1 MLDDV
6 WNEDYNEWDKL
17 KSLLIGDVKGSK
29 ILMTMRAKIIAKIT
43 CPISTYTVKGYLR
56 DQNWSL
62 FEKITYIEG
71 QETNNPK
78 LVAIGREIVDKCQRV
93 PLALKCIGSVLL
105 FEETKLRWLD
115 VKNNVLENVIQQ
127 ENDILLILKLSYD
140 HLSHHI

>member
-1 MLDDV
+1 MDDV

-29 ILMTMRAKIIAKIT
+29 ILMTMRAKIVAKII
-43 CPISTYTVKGYLR
+43 CPISTYTVKSHSR

-71 QETNNPK
+71 QETNNPN
-78 LVAIGREIVDKCQRV
+78 LVAIGREIADKCQEV
-93 PLALKCIGSVLL
+93 PHALKCIVNVLL
-105 FEETKLRWLD
+105 FEETKLRRLD

-127 ENDILLILKLSYD
+127 DNDILPILKLSYD

>member
-6 WNEDYNEWDKL
+6 WNEDYNEWDNL

-29 ILMTMRAKIIAKIT
+29 ILMTMRAKIVAKII
-43 CPISTYTVKGYLR
+43 CPISTYTVKSHSR

-71 QETNNPK
+71 QETNNPN
-78 LVAIGREIVDKCQRV
+78 LVAIGREIADKCQEV
-93 PLALKCIGSVLL
+93 PHALKCIVNVLL
-105 FEETKLRWLD
+105 FEETKLRRLD

-127 ENDILLILKLSYD
+127 DNDILPILKLSYD

>member
-1 MLDDV
+1 
-6 WNEDYNEWDKL
+6 
-17 KSLLIGDVKGSK
+17 
-29 ILMTMRAKIIAKIT
+29 MRAKIIAKIT

-78 LVAIGREIVDKCQRV
+78 LVAIGREIVDKRQRV

>member
-6 WNEDYNEWDKL
+6 WNEDYNEWDNL

-29 ILMTMRAKIIAKIT
+29 ILMTMRAKIVAKII
-43 CPISTYTVKGYLR
+43 CPISTYTVKSHSR

-71 QETNNPK
+71 QETNNPNI
-78 LVAIGREIVDKCQRV
+78 VAIGREIADKCQEV
-93 PLALKCIGSVLL
+93 PHALKCIVSVLL

-127 ENDILLILKLSYD
+127 DNDILPILKLSYD

>member
-1 MLDDV
+1 MDDG
-6 WNEDYNEWDKL
+6 WNEDYNELDKL

-29 ILMTMRAKIIAKIT
+29 ILMTMRAKIVAKIT
-43 CPISTYTVKGYLR
+43 CSISTYTVKGHLKG
-56 DQNWSL
+56 QTWPL

-78 LVAIGREIVDKCQRV
+78 LVAIGREIADKCQGV

-115 VKNNVLENVIQQ
+115 VKNNVLENVIQ
-127 ENDILLILKLSYD
+127 
-140 HLSHHI
+140 

>member
-1 MLDDV
+1 
-6 WNEDYNEWDKL
+6 
-17 KSLLIGDVKGSK
+17 
-29 ILMTMRAKIIAKIT
+29 MRAKIVAKII
-43 CPISTYTVKGYLR
+43 CPISTYTVKSHSR

-71 QETNNPK
+71 QETNNPN
-78 LVAIGREIVDKCQRV
+78 LVAIGREIADKCQEV
-93 PLALKCIGSVLL
+93 PHALKCIVNVLL

-127 ENDILLILKLSYD
+127 DNDILPILKLSYD

>member
-6 WNEDYNEWDKL
+6 WNEDYNEWDNL

-29 ILMTMRAKIIAKIT
+29 ILMTMRAKIVAKII
-43 CPISTYTVKGYLR
+43 CPISTCTVKGHSR

-71 QETNNPK
+71 QETNNPN
-78 LVAIGREIVDKCQRV
+78 LVAIGREIADKCQEV
-93 PLALKCIGSVLL
+93 PHALKCIVSVLL

-127 ENDILLILKLSYD
+127 ENDILPILELSYD